1 MIKDEHQCL
10 ATRLLM
16 AELFMYL
23 LSWLAI
29 AALQS
34 TPMLRGLK
42 QPQLIT
48 SQNSGIW
55 TGLNKVTVF
64 HVGFARAGI
73 SVINIL
79 QSHIWNLSWAG

>member
-1 MIKDEHQCL
+1 
-10 ATRLLM
+10 M